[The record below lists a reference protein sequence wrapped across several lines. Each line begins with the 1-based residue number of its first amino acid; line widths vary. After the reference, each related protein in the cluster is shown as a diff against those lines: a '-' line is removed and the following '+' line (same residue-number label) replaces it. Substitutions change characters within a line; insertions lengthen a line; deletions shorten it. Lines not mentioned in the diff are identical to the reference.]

1 MTKSPTLQHWIT
13 TGYTLFAQE
22 GLEGIQVER
31 IARTLTLNKSGFY
44 HYFGDRES
52 FLKQLTEHHQ
62 SIAVS
67 MARAI
72 TIMKKF
78 DPDYIHILLRHTEP
92 VLFHMQLVRNR
103 QHDVLSQCYA
113 NVNDVVETALV
124 PTWAEFIGT
133 PDNHEFARKYFEQA
147 RDMFYSRITPERMN
161 EEFLRNLIYE
171 VRKLIQEIIQVK

>member
-31 IARTLTLNKSGFY
+31 IARTMNLNKSGFY
-44 HYFGDRES
+44 HYFGDREN
-52 FLKQLTEHHQ
+52 FLKQLTGNHL
-62 SIAVS
+62 SIAGSLARDMS
-67 MARAI
+67 MI
-72 TIMKKF
+72 EKF
-78 DPDYIHILLRHTEP
+78 DPEFFHILLRYTEP

-103 QHDVLSQCYA
+103 QHDLLSECYA
-113 NVNDVVETALV
+113 RVNDVVETALV
-124 PTWAEFIGT
+124 PSWAVFIGT

-147 RDMFYSRITPERMN
+147 RDMFYSRITPTRMN

-171 VRKLIQEIIQVK
+171 VKELIQ